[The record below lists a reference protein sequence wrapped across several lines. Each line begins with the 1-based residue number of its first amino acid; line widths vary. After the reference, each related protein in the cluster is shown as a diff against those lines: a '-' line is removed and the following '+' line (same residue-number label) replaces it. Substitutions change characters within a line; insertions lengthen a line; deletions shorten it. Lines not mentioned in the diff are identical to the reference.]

1 MDKKQIHKIGKNM
14 NKPIKVI
21 KNHAGV
27 IVSVVVPLV
36 ATVVLGK
43 KSKKQETIDCS
54 SDVSRRGESVSDGN
68 LETLGSRFSHEI
80 PKEAADVLRPT

>member
-43 KSKKQETIDCS
+43 QSKK
-54 SDVSRRGESVSDGN
+54 
-68 LETLGSRFSHEI
+68 
-80 PKEAADVLRPT
+80 

>member
-43 KSKKQETIDCS
+43 KVKIGDY
-54 SDVSRRGESVSDGN
+54 
-68 LETLGSRFSHEI
+68 
-80 PKEAADVLRPT
+80 

>member
-43 KSKKQETIDCS
+43 KVKN
-54 SDVSRRGESVSDGN
+54 RRLLIAHPMFHAVG
-68 LETLGSRFSHEI
+68 
-80 PKEAADVLRPT
+80 KA